1 MDKIAQINT
10 VLKTYFEMHPTSDR
24 ILAKEFMPQFI
35 KAGIFVKDEKGGL
48 PIRKIL
54 RALDKAKQ
62 LHRIPFVIAERKPKN
77 TNWYFGNSK
86 YTSPVEETATVLKP
100 KQPVK
105 PKTSS
110 RKSSDEHY
118 VIDLCDK
125 YLGKQGLRQYLFDFL
140 LGDANAKGS
149 RTKLPIDVYYPELNL
164 VIEYEEYQHTNAVNH
179 FDKPDVIT
187 VSGVHRGEQRK
198 IYDLRRKEVL
208 PKHGIQL
215 VVISYELFD
224 CDRRHK
230 IIRDGER
237 DLERVR
243 KHFAEKVIGTVN
255 K

>member
-1 MDKIAQINT
+1 MDKIAQINA
-10 VLKTYFEMHPTSDR
+10 VLSDYFAKHPASGR

-35 KAGIFVKDEKGGL
+35 KAGIFVKDERGGL

-62 LHRIPFVIAERKPKN
+62 LQRIPFVIAERKSKN
-77 TNWYFGNSK
+77 TNWYFGNSIC
-86 YTSPVEETATVLKP
+86 TVPIEETAN
-100 KQPVK
+100 PVKLQYATK
-105 PKTSS
+105 PKTNS
-110 RKSSDEHY
+110 RKTSDEHY

-125 YLGKQGLRQYLFDFL
+125 CLGKKGLRQHRFDFL
-140 LGDANAKGS
+140 LGDANAKGNRS
-149 RTKLPIDVYYPELNL
+149 KLPIDVYYPELNL
-164 VIEYEEYQHTNAVNH
+164 VVEYEEYQHSHAVNH

-215 VVISYELFD
+215 VVISYQLFD

-230 IIRDGER
+230 IVRDGEK
-237 DLERVR
+237 DLVRV
-243 KHFAEKVIGTVN
+243 KKVLAGKN